1 MIGYYYLITRDPA
14 VTQEAFEDYLEKRGI
29 DDDVAAFVSMYA
41 DAKEQRLYVQWMKS
55 VRNFLDK

>member
-1 MIGYYYLITRDPA
+1 M
-14 VTQEAFEDYLEKRGI
+14 TQEAFEDYLEKRGI